1 MDNGGVS
8 NNDAGTLALLSSID
22 GGLRGSG
29 FAYDGSVVNNNVQRN
44 ADAMRTQHASII
56 DSIHEQGT
64 DAKLNTILFQNND
77 FRRETQQQIND
88 ARAEAAKCCC
98 ETKLLVVKEANDTRT
113 LLLEQQIQSLNSQN
127 EASRDANNTDRII
140 AAIMATSRGGGNG

>member
-1 MDNGGVS
+1 M
-8 NNDAGTLALLSSID
+8 
-22 GGLRGSG
+22 
-29 FAYDGSVVNNNVQRN
+29 RN
-44 ADAMRTQHASII
+44 QHASII
-56 DSIHEQGT
+56 DAIHEQGI
-64 DAKLNTILFQNND
+64 DSKLNAVLSQNND